1 MDAEDHDITIHG
13 AAASFF
19 FYSFLFW
26 RVSPSGAP
34 RPPAGEAR
42 GLSAARQGV
51 GGWGDGEKQ
60 LSGETQNVTFKPA
73 EKTGTCS
80 SERVQTSRWS
90 RREATRTN

>member
-1 MDAEDHDITIHG
+1 MLMDAEDHDITSHG

-42 GLSAARQGV
+42 GPSAVRRGV
-51 GGWGDGEKQ
+51 RGGGMGK
-60 LSGETQNVTFKPA
+60 N
-73 EKTGTCS
+73 
-80 SERVQTSRWS
+80 
-90 RREATRTN
+90 N